1 MSKAF
6 IYGKMV
12 EGENFTDRV
21 KETRRLKANF
31 EEGINTIVIS
41 PRRIGKSSLIKHV
54 KDSID
59 DPKLKVVMIDIYDCR
74 SEYDFLNRFAAVLMK
89 EAAGKMERVLD
100 TIQKFLVRV
109 VPKVSYSPAPLMDYS
124 ISLGITP
131 QNYSPEEILALPEII
146 AREQGVQIVVCI
158 DEFQQ
163 VGEFPDSITVQKR
176 MRGVWQRQQNVS
188 YCMYGSKK
196 HMMEKI
202 FLNRSYPFYRFGDI
216 LYLKKI
222 SEPDWVSFICERF
235 EVTGKHISENLARQ
249 ICLKTECYSSY
260 VQQLAWFVWLSTK
273 DEAQQMDVDF
283 AMNRLLDSCEA
294 LFIQQTAVDGGNDR
308 HILRAL
314 HTALQL
320 QAGNAHSVQ
329 FVDIGGEIGI
339 LEREGVLTAAGNV
352 DTVGQAARLC
362 AGTAISAPAA
372 VYAPAATAPL
382 PTLASVPTLAE
393 PCVLL
398 CG

>member
-12 EGENFTDRV
+12 EGDNFTDRV

-41 PRRIGKSSLIKHV
+41 PRRIGKSSLIKRV

-59 DPKLKVVMIDIYDCR
+59 NPMIKVVMMDIYDCR

-89 EAAGKMERVLD
+89 EAAGRMERVLD
-100 TIQKFLVRV
+100 TIQKFLGRV

-176 MRGVWQRQQNVS
+176 MRGVWQRQQDVS

-196 HMMEKI
+196 HMMTKI
-202 FLNRSYPFYRFGDI
+202 FQNKRMPFYQFGEI
-216 LYLKKI
+216 TYLDKI
-222 SEPDWVSFICERF
+222 PREDWVNYIVGRFSTKGKTISDYFAGKICDA
-235 EVTGKHISENLARQ
+235 VDG
-249 ICLKTECYSSY
+249 YSSY
-260 VQQLAWFVWLSTK
+260 VQQLAWDVMQETESEVTEESFANGM
-273 DEAQQMDVDF
+273 EA
-283 AMNRLLDSCEA
+283 LLDQNA
-294 LFIQQTAVDGGNDR
+294 GLFTNQTETLTSYQMNL
-308 HILRAL
+308 LRAIC
-314 HTALQL
+314 
-320 QAGNAHSVQ
+320 S
-329 FVDIGGEIGI
+329 
-339 LEREGVLTAAGNV
+339 GVHDEYTSKAVTDVYNL
-352 DTVGQAARLC
+352 
-362 AGTAISAPAA
+362 GTKSNIVRIKTS
-372 VYAPAATAPL
+372 
-382 PTLASVPTLAE
+382 LAE
-393 PCVLL
+393 KEIIDVVKGKSYISDPVFELWFRREYL
-398 CG
+398 

>member
-12 EGENFTDRV
+12 EGDNFTDRI

-41 PRRIGKSSLIKHV
+41 PRRIGKSSLIKRV

-59 DPKLKVVMIDIYDCR
+59 NPMLKVVMMDIYDCR

-89 EAAGKMERVLD
+89 EAAGRMDRVLD
-100 TIQKFLVRV
+100 MIQKFLVRV

-196 HMMEKI
+196 HMMTKI
-202 FLNRSYPFYRFGDI
+202 FQNKRMPFYQFGEI
-216 LYLKKI
+216 TYLDKI
-222 SEPDWVSFICERF
+222 PREDWVNYIVSRFATKGKTISDYFAGKICDA
-235 EVTGKHISENLARQ
+235 VDG
-249 ICLKTECYSSY
+249 YSSY
-260 VQQLAWFVWLSTK
+260 VQQLAWDVMQETESEVTEESLENGL
-273 DEAQQMDVDF
+273 EA
-283 AMNRLLDSCEA
+283 LLDQNA
-294 LFIQQTAVDGGNDR
+294 GLFTNQTETLTSYQMNL
-308 HILRAL
+308 LRAICSGI
-314 HTALQL
+314 HDEYTSKA
-320 QAGNAHSVQ
+320 VT
-329 FVDIGGEIGI
+329 DIYN
-339 LEREGVLTAAGNV
+339 L
-352 DTVGQAARLC
+352 
-362 AGTAISAPAA
+362 GTRSNIVRIKTS
-372 VYAPAATAPL
+372 
-382 PTLASVPTLAE
+382 LAE
-393 PCVLL
+393 KEIIDVVKGKAYIADPVFELWFKREYL
-398 CG
+398 

>member
-1 MSKAF
+1 MSKTF

-12 EGENFTDRV
+12 EGDNFTDRV

-41 PRRIGKSSLIKHV
+41 PRRIGKSSLIKRV

-59 DPKLKVVMIDIYDCR
+59 NPMIKVVMMDIYDCR

-89 EAAGKMERVLD
+89 EAAGRMERVLD

-176 MRGVWQRQQNVS
+176 MRGVWQRQQDVS

-196 HMMEKI
+196 HMMTKI
-202 FLNRSYPFYRFGDI
+202 FQNKRMPFYQFGEI
-216 LYLKKI
+216 TYLDKI
-222 SEPDWVSFICERF
+222 PREDWVNYIVGRFSTKGKTISDYFAGKICDA
-235 EVTGKHISENLARQ
+235 VDG
-249 ICLKTECYSSY
+249 YSSY
-260 VQQLAWFVWLSTK
+260 VQQLAWDVMQETESEVTEESFANGM
-273 DEAQQMDVDF
+273 EA
-283 AMNRLLDSCEA
+283 LLDQNA
-294 LFIQQTAVDGGNDR
+294 GLFTNQTETLTSYQMNL
-308 HILRAL
+308 LRAIC
-314 HTALQL
+314 
-320 QAGNAHSVQ
+320 S
-329 FVDIGGEIGI
+329 GI
-339 LEREGVLTAAGNV
+339 HDEYTSKAVTDVYNL
-352 DTVGQAARLC
+352 
-362 AGTAISAPAA
+362 GTKSNIVRIKTS
-372 VYAPAATAPL
+372 
-382 PTLASVPTLAE
+382 LAE
-393 PCVLL
+393 KEIIDVVKGKSYISDPVFELWFRREYL
-398 CG
+398 

>member
-12 EGENFTDRV
+12 EGDNFTDRV

-41 PRRIGKSSLIKHV
+41 PRRIGKSSLIKRV

-59 DPKLKVVMIDIYDCR
+59 NPMIKVVMMDIYDCR

-89 EAAGKMERVLD
+89 EAAGRMERVLD

-176 MRGVWQRQQNVS
+176 MRGVWQRQQDVS

-196 HMMEKI
+196 HMMTRI
-202 FLNRSYPFYRFGDI
+202 FQNKRMPFYQFGEI
-216 LYLKKI
+216 TYLDKI
-222 SEPDWVSFICERF
+222 PREDWVNYIVGRFSTKGKTISDYFAGKICDA
-235 EVTGKHISENLARQ
+235 VDG
-249 ICLKTECYSSY
+249 YSSY
-260 VQQLAWFVWLSTK
+260 VQQLAWDVMQETESEVTEESFANGM
-273 DEAQQMDVDF
+273 EA
-283 AMNRLLDSCEA
+283 LLDQNA
-294 LFIQQTAVDGGNDR
+294 GLFTNQTETLTSYQMNL
-308 HILRAL
+308 LRAIC
-314 HTALQL
+314 
-320 QAGNAHSVQ
+320 S
-329 FVDIGGEIGI
+329 
-339 LEREGVLTAAGNV
+339 GVHDEYTSKAVTDVYNL
-352 DTVGQAARLC
+352 
-362 AGTAISAPAA
+362 GTKSNIVRIKTS
-372 VYAPAATAPL
+372 
-382 PTLASVPTLAE
+382 LAE
-393 PCVLL
+393 KEIIDVVKGKAYISDPVFELWFKREYL
-398 CG
+398 